1 MIILIV
7 LLYEDK
13 TKLIKGVMQK
23 GVFIMDKQTIN
34 EYDAREYIDNRKEY
48 YIECGYDDEKAE
60 GLSYCDLQEKYNV
73 ML

>member
-1 MIILIV
+1 
-7 LLYEDK
+7 
-13 TKLIKGVMQK
+13 MQK